1 MVTAGHCEKYARLLI
16 LKWHMKSPR
25 QYVADKFPW
34 LTLTDSLVVAF
45 VLVLAI
51 VAIWPHAHLV
61 GDIVRLPRFPDQQ
74 PPLSGA

>member
-1 MVTAGHCEKYARLLI
+1 
-16 LKWHMKSPR
+16 MKSPR

-34 LTLTDSLVVAF
+34 LTLTDSLVIAF

-61 GDIVRLPRFPDQQ
+61 GDIVLLTAIPGSAAAVVWGLTFWSESPRPVR
-74 PPLSGA
+74 PPQASI